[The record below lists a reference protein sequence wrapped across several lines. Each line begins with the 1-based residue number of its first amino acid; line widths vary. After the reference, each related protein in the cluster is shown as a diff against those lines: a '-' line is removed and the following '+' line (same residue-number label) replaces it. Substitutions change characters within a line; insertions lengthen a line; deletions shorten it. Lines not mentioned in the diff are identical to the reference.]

1 VPSVC
6 YCSWWNLPGMIGVGL
21 YGGGDGRRVGHKR
34 KLTGEVLTQG
44 KARCAGRT
52 SLRGICV
59 DGASGQLFSA
69 AGNGKTTQLRSGG
82 LCRNVD
88 NLSIIAAAS
97 TIYKKDCFSHTTNV
111 GRDQCSFGI
120 PFRHLIAASASYIEG
135 GYCWC
140 LRSAIQ

>member
-1 VPSVC
+1 MELARNDRC
-6 YCSWWNLPGMIGVGL
+6 GVV

-69 AGNGKTTQLRSGG
+69 AGNGKDHP
-82 LCRNVD
+82 V
-88 NLSIIAAAS
+88 A
-97 TIYKKDCFSHTTNV
+97 
-111 GRDQCSFGI
+111 
-120 PFRHLIAASASYIEG
+120 
-135 GYCWC
+135 
-140 LRSAIQ
+140 